1 MIISIL
7 VMFISVSDEHEL
19 RSRLAQIV
27 RTMALQV
34 RDHGVISPVIKNHF
48 YSIYNQ
54 LIALNPDQ
62 YS

>member
-7 VMFISVSDEHEL
+7 IMFIHVYDKHEL

-27 RTMALQV
+27 RTMAIQV
-34 RDHGVISPVIKNHF
+34 RDHGFISPVIEDHF
-48 YSIYNQ
+48 YSVYNQ
-54 LIALNPDQ
+54 LIALDPDQ